1 MKKTIDLWQI
11 WGFAITALCGT
22 LLHFL
27 YDWFDKSLVVAPF
40 SSVNEST
47 WEHMKL
53 LFWSMFIYAILQSF
67 FFKNRDDFWC
77 VKLRGILLGLVTIPV
92 IYYTYNGAIRKSPD
106 WLNISIF
113 FVSVA
118 LVYLYENKLFKKET
132 LYCKSQT
139 IAFLI
144 LCIIGLFFIIFT
156 FTPPEIGLFQDPTN
170 YSFGI

>member
-1 MKKTIDLWQI
+1 
-11 WGFAITALCGT
+11 
-22 LLHFL
+22 
-27 YDWFDKSLVVAPF
+27 
-40 SSVNEST
+40 
-47 WEHMKL
+47 MKL
-53 LFWSMFIYAILQSF
+53 LFWPMFFYAIVQGF

-77 VKLRGILLGLVTIPV
+77 VKLRGILLGIITIPV

-144 LCIIGLFFIIFT
+144 LCIIALFFIIFT
-156 FTPPEIGLFQDPTN
+156 FTPPEIGIFQDRWLLML
-170 YSFGI
+170 